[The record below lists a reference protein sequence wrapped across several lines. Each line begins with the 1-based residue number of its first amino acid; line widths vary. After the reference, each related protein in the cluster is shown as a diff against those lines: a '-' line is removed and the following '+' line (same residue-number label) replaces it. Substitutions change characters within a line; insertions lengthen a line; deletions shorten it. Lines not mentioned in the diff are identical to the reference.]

1 MAETHVLPVR
11 VAEIAASHCI
21 GLHCIATHTE
31 AMLLAEYEAS
41 LAFEDEA
48 VAAAVHDQEVW
59 ESSVAAAADG
69 SLAEQPNGES
79 EPPVPCP
86 VCHRRRL
93 LASRGVLFCGC
104 GGIRLDL
111 AAQGSGTL
119 AFASERLAAAW
130 SEHAGSGCPAQLQFR
145 QHHLGPVPGG
155 GGDSLWAGCESCKA
169 LIAVL

>member
-1 MAETHVLPVR
+1 MA
-11 VAEIAASHCI
+11 AQA
-21 GLHCIATHTE
+21 E

-59 ESSVAAAADG
+59 ESSVAEGGLADH
-69 SLAEQPNGES
+69 PPD

-119 AFASERLAAAW
+119 AFAAERLAAAW
-130 SEHAGSGCPAQLQFR
+130 GEHAGSGCPAQLQFR
-145 QHHLGPVPGG
+145 QHNLGPVPGG
-155 GGDSLWAGCESCKA
+155 GGDSLWAGCDTCKA